1 MRLAALALI
10 LAVAAPVA
18 ARADKPVVVELF
30 TSQGCSSCPPADD
43 YLRSL
48 ASAGDAVLPLAFHV
62 TYWNQLGWSDPYSL
76 EAGTA
81 RQRLY
86 ARLLGQRQIY
96 TPQMVVDGRWQ
107 AVGSDRAAVGRL
119 IRAAASEADAV
130 NIEARRDGG
139 DLRIDI
145 GASTTGARGR
155 VLLVGYDPEHRTAI
169 GRGENGGRTLIEAN
183 IVRSLDI
190 AGEWRG
196 EKLGLQVPLGAGDR
210 FAVLLQGEDGRIIG
224 AARAD

>member
-1 MRLAALALI
+1 MRLAALVLI
-10 LAVAAPVA
+10 LAAAAPVA
-18 ARADKPVVVELF
+18 ARADRPVVVELF

-48 ASAGDAVLPLAFHV
+48 AAAGDAVLPLAFHV

-119 IRAAASEADAV
+119 IREAAGEADTV
-130 NIEARRDGG
+130 NVEARRDGG

-145 GASTTGARGR
+145 AASATGARAL
-155 VLLVGYDPEHRTAI
+155 VLLVGYDPEHRTAV

-196 EKLGLQVPLGAGDR
+196 EKLGLQVPLGAGTR
-210 FAVLLQGEDGRIIG
+210 FAVLLQDEDGRIIG

>member
-1 MRLAALALI
+1 MRLAALALL
-10 LAVAAPVA
+10 LAAAAPVA
-18 ARADKPVVVELF
+18 ANAGKPVVVELF

-48 ASAGDAVLPLAFHV
+48 ATSGDDVLPLAFHV

-76 EAGTA
+76 EAGTQ

-86 ARLLGQRQIY
+86 ATLLGQRQIY
-96 TPQMVVDGRWQ
+96 TPQMVIDGRWQ

-119 IRAAASEADAV
+119 IRDAAAKTQAV
-130 NIEARRDGG
+130 AIEARRDGAE
-139 DLRIDI
+139 LSIRI
-145 GASTTGARGR
+145 GASPAAGRGL

-169 GRGENGGRTLIEAN
+169 GRGENGGRTLTEAN

-196 EKLGLQVPLGAGDR
+196 ESLGLRVPLGDGAR